1 MRAGR
6 EAEAGEF
13 LNWRP
18 AWSTGIQSG
27 FQDIQGYA
35 ENLLFQETKERE
47 REEKNMIIGFGSKPQ
62 ESVFNPPSFL
72 SFSILYI

>member
-1 MRAGR
+1 MRAGQ

-18 AWSTGIQSG
+18 ALSTGIQSG

-47 REEKNMIIGFGSKPQ
+47 RRKKYDYWVWE
-62 ESVFNPPSFL
+62 
-72 SFSILYI
+72 

>member
-1 MRAGR
+1 MRAGQ

-18 AWSTGIQSG
+18 AWSTGIQSE

-47 REEKNMIIGFGSKPQ
+47 RRKKYDYWVWE
-62 ESVFNPPSFL
+62 
-72 SFSILYI
+72 